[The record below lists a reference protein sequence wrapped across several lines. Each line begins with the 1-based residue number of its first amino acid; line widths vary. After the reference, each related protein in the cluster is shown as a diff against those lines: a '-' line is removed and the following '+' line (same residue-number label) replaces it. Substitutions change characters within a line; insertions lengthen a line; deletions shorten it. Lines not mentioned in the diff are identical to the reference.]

1 MAMRNVPVRI
11 KLMLGFGIVIILL
24 MAISVMSWKV
34 TEDLNGS
41 TRVLVE
47 RDMKK
52 LQLISDI
59 RDLTNAN
66 ARLTSELLLSGYQSQ
81 GTQARLSKMAGN
93 RTAITAK
100 LKLLDALVV
109 RPEGRQ
115 LLAVLKQQRGDY
127 VASFTYTIQMAQ
139 QGAEPAA
146 VSSLYLNRVLP
157 ALETL
162 HHTVDQFVSLQQ
174 RIFDDSRTAA
184 EQAARK
190 AETAIAIIS
199 LLALLMAVAVTVLIT
214 RALARPLQQ
223 MCEVMSR
230 VETTGD
236 LTLRVPVHGQDE
248 VGQAAAR
255 FNRLMT
261 ALQTSLTNILHSAEN
276 VAAISASLST
286 AAQQVAQSSEAQS
299 ESAASMA
306 AAVEQTTVS
315 INVVADSAHETREI
329 SMQSGDIAQGGAAT
343 IQQILANIENIA
355 SAVNHAAGTVTE
367 FEQLGNDVS
376 KVVQVIKEVADQ
388 TNLLALNAA
397 IEAARAGEA
406 GLGFSVVADEVRKL
420 AERTAQS
427 TATIGTIV
435 DSLLKGVSLAASD
448 MGRAVDQVGQ
458 GVGLARHA
466 SSAMGEIDGGVN
478 RIITVVNTISSSI
491 REQGA
496 ASNDIAVNVERIAQM
511 SEQNSSA
518 AAQTADSALELVTLV
533 TGMRDA
539 VAQFRIA

>member
-1 MAMRNVPVRI
+1 MRNVPVRI
-11 KLMLGFGIVIILL
+11 KLMLGFGIVIMLL

-34 TEDLNGS
+34 TEDLNDS
-41 TRVLVE
+41 TQVLVE

-66 ARLTSELLLSGYQSQ
+66 ARLTSELLLSGYRSQ
-81 GTQARLSKMAGN
+81 GTQARLDEIAGN

-100 LKLLDALVV
+100 LKQLDALVV

-115 LLAVLKQQRGDY
+115 LLAVLKQQRSAY
-127 VASFTYTIQMAQ
+127 VATFTHTIQMAQ
-139 QGAEPAA
+139 QSAEPAA
-146 VSSLYLNRVLP
+146 VSSLYLNEVLP
-157 ALETL
+157 ALDTL
-162 HHTVDQFVSLQQ
+162 HRTVDQLVALQQ
-174 RIFDDSRTAA
+174 RIFDHSRTTA
-184 EQAARK
+184 ERAARE
-190 AETAIAIIS
+190 AETAIAIMS
-199 LLALLMAVAVTVLIT
+199 LLALLLASVVTVLIT

-223 MCEVMSR
+223 MCDVMSQ

-261 ALQTSLTNILHSAEN
+261 ALQASLTNILRSAEN

-343 IQQILANIENIA
+343 IQQILANIENIS

-406 GLGFSVVADEVRKL
+406 GMGFSVVADEVRKL

-427 TATIGTIV
+427 TATIGQIV
-435 DSLLKGVSLAASD
+435 DSLLKGVSLAAND
-448 MGRAVDQVGQ
+448 MGRAVDQVEQ

-466 SSAMGEIDGGVN
+466 SSAMSEIDGGVH